1 MFLLSKI
8 GMTIHDVLFLS
19 QNLAST
25 QIVFRK
31 TNCVPRAFC
40 MDPENGVRK
49 EAPILT
55 LLKFF
60 KILCLMST

>member
-1 MFLLSKI
+1 
-8 GMTIHDVLFLS
+8 
-19 QNLAST
+19 
-25 QIVFRK
+25 
-31 TNCVPRAFC
+31 